1 LAIILVNLFLIL
13 KKFTFAGMV
22 SVNNLSLYFGGQDIF
37 KNISFMV
44 NKGDKIGLTGKNG
57 AGKSTLLK
65 ILAKDLTPNNGNV
78 SVPNGIVVGFLRQ
91 DLEFEDGRTVLEEA
105 QTSFEFLNDVE
116 VRMNEANKQ
125 LTERTDYESDAYLD
139 IINEFNVLEERFR
152 MAGGHDTAAEISQ
165 VLSGLGFSQYDF
177 ERQTTEFSGG
187 WRMRIELAKILLMKP
202 ELLLLDEPTN
212 HLDIESIM
220 WLERWLKNYSG
231 AVVLVS
237 HDRLFLDAST
247 NRTIE
252 VAFSKINDYKASY
265 TKYLT
270 LREDRVEK
278 QIQAKKNQDKYIEET
293 KLLIN
298 KFRAKK
304 NKASFAQS
312 LIKKL
317 DKLEIIQVE
326 QEDIARM
333 QFRFPPAPHSG
344 KMSLEVKNASKSYG
358 DLNVLKNINLE
369 IVRGDKLAFVGKNG
383 EGKST
388 LAKMIV
394 KELDFNGEIQLG
406 HQVKMGYYAQNQAE
420 FLDENLTVLETIEH
434 AATEDTAGRV
444 RSILGSFLFSND
456 EVKKKVKVLSGGERA
471 RVALC
476 KLLLDP
482 YNLLVMDEPT
492 NHLDI
497 TSKELLKKA
506 LNNYD
511 GSLIVVSHDREFLQG
526 LTEKVYEFKNQNI
539 KEYFGDID
547 TFLSEK
553 DLENFKELESSQK
566 DQKKIKQDKTGEQ
579 FSYSEQKNKQKKLKK
594 LKNRISKLEKQIEIL
609 DKSQK
614 SIDLELAIPE
624 KFTELSKKDN
634 FFVDYEHN
642 QQKLKELEAEW
653 EQAAEQLEAIK

>member
-1 LAIILVNLFLIL
+1 
-13 KKFTFAGMV
+13 MV

-65 ILAKDLTPNNGNV
+65 VLAKDLSPNNGNV

-116 VRMNEANKQ
+116 IRMNEANKQ

-152 MAGGHDTAAEISQ
+152 MSGGHDTAAEISQ

-293 KLLIN
+293 KILIN

-326 QEDIARM
+326 QEDVARM
-333 QFRFPPAPHSG
+333 QFRFPPAPH
-344 KMSLEVKNASKSYG
+344 
-358 DLNVLKNINLE
+358 
-369 IVRGDKLAFVGKNG
+369 
-383 EGKST
+383 
-388 LAKMIV
+388 
-394 KELDFNGEIQLG
+394 
-406 HQVKMGYYAQNQAE
+406 
-420 FLDENLTVLETIEH
+420 
-434 AATEDTAGRV
+434 
-444 RSILGSFLFSND
+444 
-456 EVKKKVKVLSGGERA
+456 
-471 RVALC
+471 
-476 KLLLDP
+476 
-482 YNLLVMDEPT
+482 
-492 NHLDI
+492 
-497 TSKELLKKA
+497 
-506 LNNYD
+506 
-511 GSLIVVSHDREFLQG
+511 
-526 LTEKVYEFKNQNI
+526 
-539 KEYFGDID
+539 
-547 TFLSEK
+547 
-553 DLENFKELESSQK
+553 
-566 DQKKIKQDKTGEQ
+566 
-579 FSYSEQKNKQKKLKK
+579 
-594 LKNRISKLEKQIEIL
+594 
-609 DKSQK
+609 
-614 SIDLELAIPE
+614 
-624 KFTELSKKDN
+624 
-634 FFVDYEHN
+634 
-642 QQKLKELEAEW
+642 
-653 EQAAEQLEAIK
+653 

>member
-1 LAIILVNLFLIL
+1 
-13 KKFTFAGMV
+13 MV

-37 KNISFMV
+37 KDISFMI

-65 ILAKDLTPNNGNV
+65 VLAQDLTPNNGNV
-78 SVPNGIVVGFLRQ
+78 SVPNGLVVGFLRQ
-91 DLEFEDGRTVLEEA
+91 DLEFEDGKTVLEEA
-105 QTSFEFLNDVE
+105 QTAFEFLNEVE
-116 VRMNEANKQ
+116 QKMNEANNQ
-125 LTERTDYESDAYLD
+125 LTERTDYESEEYIE
-139 IINEFNVLEERFR
+139 IINQYNELEERFR

-165 VLSGLGFSQYDF
+165 VLNGLGFTQYDF
-177 ERQTTEFSGG
+177 DRQTTEFSGG

-202 ELLLLDEPTN
+202 DLLLLDEPTN

-220 WLERWLKNYSG
+220 WLEKWLKNYSG

-237 HDRLFLDAST
+237 HDRFFLDVST

-252 VAFSKINDYKASY
+252 VAFAKINDYKASY

-270 LREDRVEK
+270 LRKDRIEK
-278 QIQAKKNQDKYIEET
+278 QIQAKKNQDKFIKET
-293 KLLIN
+293 KVLIN

-304 NKASFAQS
+304 NKAAFAQT

-317 DKLEIIQVE
+317 ERLDIIEVE
-326 QEDIARM
+326 QEDVARM

-344 KMSLEVKNASKSYG
+344 KMSLEVINASKSYD
-358 DLNVLKNINLE
+358 DLQVLKDVSLE
-369 IVRGDKLAFVGKNG
+369 IVKGDKLAFVGKNG

-394 KELDFNGEIQLG
+394 NETPFDGEVKLG

-420 FLDENLTVLETIEH
+420 FLDESLTVLETIEQ
-434 AATEDTAGRV
+434 ASTEETSGRV

-456 EVKKKVKVLSGGERA
+456 EVEKKVKVLSGGERA

-476 KLLLDP
+476 KLLLEP
-482 YNLLVMDEPT
+482 YNLLIMDEPT

-506 LNNYD
+506 LAKYD

-526 LTEKVYEFKNQNI
+526 LTQKVYEFKHQNI
-539 KEYFGDID
+539 KEYIGDIN

-553 DLENFKELESSQK
+553 DLENFKQLESSQK
-566 DQKKIKQDKTGEQ
+566 DQKNTKQDKTEDQ
-579 FSYSEQKNKQKKLKK
+579 LSYNEHKNLQKKIKK
-594 LKNRISKLEKQIEIL
+594 LQNRISKLEKQIEIL

-614 SIDLELAIPE
+614 EIDLQLSDPE
-624 KFTELSKKDN
+624 KFKELSQTEG
-634 FFVDYEHN
+634 FFEQYEKN
-642 QQKLKELEAEW
+642 QQKKQQLELEW
-653 EQAAEQLEAIK
+653 EQIVEHLDQLK

>member
-1 LAIILVNLFLIL
+1 
-13 KKFTFAGMV
+13 MV

-37 KNISFMV
+37 KDISFMV

-65 ILAKDLTPNNGNV
+65 VLAKDLTPNKGNV
-78 SVPNGIVVGFLRQ
+78 SVPNGLIVGFLRQ

-105 QTSFEFLNDVE
+105 QTAFEFLNDVE
-116 VRMNEANKQ
+116 TRMNEANKQ
-125 LTERTDYESDAYLD
+125 LTERTDYESEAYLD
-139 IINEFNVLEERFR
+139 IINEFNELEERFR
-152 MAGGHDTAAEISQ
+152 MAGGNDTAAEINQ
-165 VLSGLGFSQYDF
+165 VLSGLGFTQYDF

-202 ELLLLDEPTN
+202 DLLLLDEPTN

-220 WLERWLKNYSG
+220 WLERWLKDYSG
-231 AVVLVS
+231 AIVLVS
-237 HDRLFLDAST
+237 HDRLFLDAAT

-270 LREDRVEK
+270 LREDRVLK
-278 QIQAKKNQDKYIEET
+278 QIQAKKNQDKFIEET
-293 KLLIN
+293 KVLIN

-304 NKASFAQS
+304 NKAAFAQT

-317 DKLEIIQVE
+317 ERLEIIQVE
-326 QEDIARM
+326 QEDVARM

-344 KMSLEVKNASKSYG
+344 KISLKIYEASKSFD
-358 DLNVLKNINLE
+358 DLKVLDKVNLE
-369 IVRGDKLAFVGKNG
+369 IVKGDKIAFVGKNG

-394 KELDFNGEIQLG
+394 NELEFDGKIELG

-420 FLDENLTVLETIEH
+420 FLDENLTVLETIEQ
-434 AATEDTAGRV
+434 AATEDTSGRV

-476 KLLLDP
+476 KLLLEP
-482 YNLLVMDEPT
+482 YNLLIMDEPT

-506 LNNYD
+506 LAKYD

-539 KEYFGDID
+539 KEYIGDID
-547 TFLSEK
+547 TFLEEK
-553 DLENFKELESSQK
+553 DLENFKQLESSQK
-566 DQKKIKQDKTGEQ
+566 EQKNTKQDKSDVQLSYAEQKAHQKKIK
-579 FSYSEQKNKQKKLKK
+579 KLQ
-594 LKNRISKLEKQIEIL
+594 NRVSKLEKEIETL
-609 DKSQK
+609 DKFQK
-614 SIDLELAIPE
+614 QIDADLAIPE
-624 KFTELSKKDN
+624 KFTELSQKDG
-634 FFVDYEHN
+634 FFAEYEKN
-642 QQKLKELEAEW
+642 QQKLQELEAEW
-653 EQAAEQLEAIK
+653 ELAAVQLEAIK

>member
-1 LAIILVNLFLIL
+1 
-13 KKFTFAGMV
+13 
-22 SVNNLSLYFGGQDIF
+22 
-37 KNISFMV
+37 MV

-65 ILAKDLTPNNGNV
+65 VLAKDLIPNKGNV
-78 SVPNGIVVGFLRQ
+78 SVPNGLIVGFLRQ

-105 QTSFEFLNDVE
+105 QTAFEFLNDVE
-116 VRMNEANKQ
+116 TRMNETNKQ
-125 LTERTDYESDAYLD
+125 LIERTDYESDAYLD
-139 IINEFNVLEERFR
+139 IINEFNELEERFR
-152 MAGGHDTAAEISQ
+152 MAGGNDTAAEINQ
-165 VLSGLGFSQYDF
+165 VLSGLGFTQYDF
-177 ERQTTEFSGG
+177 ERQTTDFSGG

-202 ELLLLDEPTN
+202 DLLLLDEPTN

-270 LREDRVEK
+270 LREDRVLK
-278 QIQAKKNQDKYIEET
+278 QIQAKKNQDKFIEET
-293 KLLIN
+293 KVLIN

-304 NKASFAQS
+304 NKAAFAQT

-317 DKLEIIQVE
+317 ERLEIIQVE
-326 QEDIARM
+326 QEDVARM

-344 KMSLEVKNASKSYG
+344 KISLKIDEASKSFN
-358 DLNVLKNINLE
+358 DLKVLDKVSLE
-369 IVRGDKLAFVGKNG
+369 IVKGDKIAFVGKNG

-394 KELDFNGEIQLG
+394 NELEFHGDIELG

-420 FLDENLTVLETIEH
+420 FLDENLTVLETIEQ
-434 AATEDTAGRV
+434 AATGDASARV

-476 KLLLDP
+476 KLLLEP
-482 YNLLVMDEPT
+482 YNLLIMDEPT

-506 LNNYD
+506 LVKYD

-526 LTEKVYEFKNQNI
+526 LTVKVYEFKNQNI
-539 KEYFGDID
+539 KEYIGDID

-553 DLENFKELESSQK
+553 DLENFKQLESSQK
-566 DQKKIKQDKTGEQ
+566 EQKNTKQDKSDVQLSYAEQKAYQKKIK
-579 FSYSEQKNKQKKLKK
+579 KLQ
-594 LKNRISKLEKQIEIL
+594 NRVSKLEKEIETL
-609 DKSQK
+609 DKLQK
-614 SIDLELAIPE
+614 QIDADLAIPK
-624 KFTELSKKDN
+624 KFNELSKKDG
-634 FFVDYEHN
+634 FFAEYEKN
-642 QQKLKELEAEW
+642 QQKLQELEAEW
-653 EQAAEQLEAIK
+653 ENAAVQLEAIK

>member
-1 LAIILVNLFLIL
+1 
-13 KKFTFAGMV
+13 
-22 SVNNLSLYFGGQDIF
+22 
-37 KNISFMV
+37 MV

-65 ILAKDLTPNNGNV
+65 VLAKDLTPNNGNV

-116 VRMNEANKQ
+116 IRMNEANKQ

-293 KLLIN
+293 KILIN

-326 QEDIARM
+326 QEDVARM

-358 DLNVLKNINLE
+358 DLNVLDKINLE

-394 KELDFNGEIQLG
+394 KELDFTGEIQLG

-420 FLDENLTVLETIEH
+420 FLDENLTVLETIEQ

-476 KLLLDP
+476 KLLLEP

-539 KEYFGDID
+539 KEYVGDID

-566 DQKKIKQDKTGEQ
+566 EQKKTKQNKSGDQ
-579 FSYSEQKNKQKKLKK
+579 LSYAVQKNQQKKVKK
-594 LKNRISKLEKQIEIL
+594 LQNRISKLEKQIEIL
-609 DKSQK
+609 DNSQK
-614 SIDLELAIPE
+614 QIDADLAIPE
-624 KFTELSKKDN
+624 KFSELSKKEG
-634 FFVDYEHN
+634 FFAEYENN
-642 QQKLKELEAEW
+642 QKKLQELEVEW
-653 EQAAEQLEAIK
+653 GQAAEQLEAVK

>member
-1 LAIILVNLFLIL
+1 
-13 KKFTFAGMV
+13 
-22 SVNNLSLYFGGQDIF
+22 
-37 KNISFMV
+37 MV

-65 ILAKDLTPNNGNV
+65 VLAKDLTPNNGSV

-91 DLEFEDGRTVLEEA
+91 DLDFEDGRTVLEEA

-116 VRMNEANKQ
+116 IRMNQANKQ

-278 QIQAKKNQDKYIEET
+278 QIQAKKNQDKYIDET
-293 KLLIN
+293 KILIN

-326 QEDIARM
+326 QEDVARM

-358 DLNVLKNINLE
+358 DLNVLDKINLE

-394 KELDFNGEIQLG
+394 KELDFTGEIQLG

-420 FLDENLTVLETIEH
+420 FLDENLTVLETIEQ

-476 KLLLDP
+476 KLLLEP

-539 KEYFGDID
+539 KEYVGDID
-547 TFLSEK
+547 TFLEEK

-566 DQKKIKQDKTGEQ
+566 EQKKTKQVKSVDQ
-579 FSYSEQKNKQKKLKK
+579 LSYAVQKNQQKKVKK
-594 LKNRISKLEKQIEIL
+594 LQNRISKLENQIEIL

-614 SIDLELAIPE
+614 QIDTDLAVPE
-624 KFTELSKKDN
+624 KFNELSKKEG
-634 FFVDYEHN
+634 FFVEYENN
-642 QQKLKELEAEW
+642 QQKLQELEVEW
-653 EQAAEQLEAIK
+653 AQAAEQLEAIK

>member
-1 LAIILVNLFLIL
+1 
-13 KKFTFAGMV
+13 
-22 SVNNLSLYFGGQDIF
+22 
-37 KNISFMV
+37 
-44 NKGDKIGLTGKNG
+44 
-57 AGKSTLLK
+57 
-65 ILAKDLTPNNGNV
+65 
-78 SVPNGIVVGFLRQ
+78 
-91 DLEFEDGRTVLEEA
+91 
-105 QTSFEFLNDVE
+105 
-116 VRMNEANKQ
+116 
-125 LTERTDYESDAYLD
+125 
-139 IINEFNVLEERFR
+139 
-152 MAGGHDTAAEISQ
+152 
-165 VLSGLGFSQYDF
+165 
-177 ERQTTEFSGG
+177 
-187 WRMRIELAKILLMKP
+187 
-202 ELLLLDEPTN
+202 LLLLDEPTN

-278 QIQAKKNQDKYIEET
+278 QIQAKKNQDKYIDET
-293 KLLIN
+293 KILIN

-326 QEDIARM
+326 QEDVARM

-344 KMSLEVKNASKSYG
+344 KMSLEVKNASKNYG
-358 DLNVLKNINLE
+358 DLNVLDKINLE

-394 KELDFNGEIQLG
+394 KELDFTGEIQLG

-420 FLDENLTVLETIEH
+420 FLDENLTVLETIEQ
-434 AATEDTAGRV
+434 AATEDTSGRV

-476 KLLLDP
+476 KLLLEP

-526 LTEKVYEFKNQNI
+526 LTQKVYEFKNQNI
-539 KEYFGDID
+539 KEYVGDID
-547 TFLSEK
+547 TFLEEK

-566 DQKKIKQDKTGEQ
+566 EQKKTKQNKKDDQLSYVDQKNQ
-579 FSYSEQKNKQKKLKK
+579 QKKLKK
-594 LKNRISKLEKQIEIL
+594 LQNRISKLEKQIEIL

-614 SIDLELAIPE
+614 EIDADLAIPE
-624 KFTELSKKDN
+624 KFTELSKKDG
-634 FFVDYEHN
+634 FFAEYENN
-642 QQKLKELEAEW
+642 QQKLQELEVEW
-653 EQAAEQLEAIK
+653 AQAAEQLEAIK

>member
-1 LAIILVNLFLIL
+1 
-13 KKFTFAGMV
+13 
-22 SVNNLSLYFGGQDIF
+22 
-37 KNISFMV
+37 MV

-65 ILAKDLTPNNGNV
+65 VLAKDLTPNNGNV

-116 VRMNEANKQ
+116 IRMNEANKQ

-252 VAFSKINDYKASY
+252 VAFSQINDYKASY

-270 LREDRVEK
+270 LRMDRVEK

-293 KLLIN
+293 KILIN

-326 QEDIARM
+326 QEDVARM

-358 DLNVLKNINLE
+358 DLNVLDKINLE

-394 KELDFNGEIQLG
+394 KELDFTGEIQLG

-420 FLDENLTVLETIEH
+420 FLDENLTVLETIEQ

-476 KLLLDP
+476 KLLLEP

-526 LTEKVYEFKNQNI
+526 LTQKVYEFKNQNI
-539 KEYFGDID
+539 KEYVGDID

-566 DQKKIKQDKTGEQ
+566 EQKKTKQDKSDDQ
-579 FSYSEQKNKQKKLKK
+579 LSYADQKNQQKKLKK
-594 LKNRISKLEKQIEIL
+594 LQNRISKLEKQIEIL

-614 SIDLELAIPE
+614 QIDADLAIPE
-624 KFTELSKKDN
+624 KFNELSKKDG
-634 FFVDYEHN
+634 FFAEYENN
-642 QQKLKELEAEW
+642 QQKLQELEVEW
-653 EQAAEQLEAIK
+653 GQAAEQLEAIK

>member
-1 LAIILVNLFLIL
+1 
-13 KKFTFAGMV
+13 
-22 SVNNLSLYFGGQDIF
+22 
-37 KNISFMV
+37 
-44 NKGDKIGLTGKNG
+44 
-57 AGKSTLLK
+57 
-65 ILAKDLTPNNGNV
+65 
-78 SVPNGIVVGFLRQ
+78 
-91 DLEFEDGRTVLEEA
+91 
-105 QTSFEFLNDVE
+105 
-116 VRMNEANKQ
+116 MNEANKQ
-125 LTERTDYESDAYLD
+125 LTERTDYESDSYLD

-278 QIQAKKNQDKYIEET
+278 QIQAKKNQDKYIGET
-293 KLLIN
+293 KILIN

-317 DKLEIIQVE
+317 EKLEIIQVE
-326 QEDIARM
+326 QEDVARM

-344 KMSLEVKNASKSYG
+344 KMSLEVKNASKNYG
-358 DLNVLKNINLE
+358 DLNVLDKINLE

-394 KELDFNGEIQLG
+394 KELDFTGEIQLG

-420 FLDENLTVLETIEH
+420 FLDENLTVLETIEQ
-434 AATEDTAGRV
+434 AASEDTAGRV

-476 KLLLDP
+476 KLLLEP

-539 KEYFGDID
+539 KEYVGDID

-566 DQKKIKQDKTGEQ
+566 EQKKTKQDKTVDQ
-579 FSYSEQKNKQKKLKK
+579 LSYTDQKNKQKELKK

-614 SIDLELAIPE
+614 QIDADLAIPE
-624 KFTELSKKDN
+624 KFSELSKKDG
-634 FFVDYEHN
+634 FFAEYEKN
-642 QQKLKELEAEW
+642 QLKLQELEVEW
-653 EQAAEQLEAIK
+653 GQAAEKLDAIK